1 MKMALGGTIRIKLL
15 CKRNLLQTKIWVW
28 KMLLVFLAKKLGKNI
43 GNKMEAKLGIL
54 IYSCIKY
61 TGRKFMIFDI
71 EGHCKC

>member
-1 MKMALGGTIRIKLL
+1 MALRGTIRIKLL

-28 KMLLVFLAKKLGKNI
+28 KILLVFFAKKISQNI
-43 GNKMEAKLGIL
+43 VNKMEAKLGIL

-61 TGRKFMIFDI
+61 AVRKFMIFDI

>member
-1 MKMALGGTIRIKLL
+1 
-15 CKRNLLQTKIWVW
+15 
-28 KMLLVFLAKKLGKNI
+28 MLLVFLAKKLGKNI